1 MKKIFNFIIT
11 ISLLVSLLTLLTGC
25 IEKEN
30 KNGNYKIV
38 TSFYPIYIMTLNIT
52 DGAQNIELSNM
63 ADVNVG
69 CVHNYTLQTEDLKKL
84 SNADVLVQNGL
95 DIENF
100 MDKVTSAYSDLKI
113 VNSTEEIT
121 DYIKDD
127 DETNGHTWTSIANY
141 IKQVE
146 KIKNSLT
153 ELNNQNSNIYE
164 KNANEYIKKLNSLN
178 NKYNKELSMLNGKK
192 VVSLNESFAYLQ
204 KDLELDVLEVHTD
217 HEESTLSAEKLKSI
231 IEKMKAENINII
243 IIDKDDNEKNAN
255 TLANETGAKIYKLN
269 SCLKGEMNKDSYINA
284 MNENLEVLKS
294 MI

>member
-1 MKKIFNFIIT
+1 MKKFLKICII
-11 ISLLVSLLTLLTGC
+11 ISILITFLISLTGC
-25 IEKEN
+25 LGKEN

-38 TSFYPIYIMTLNIT
+38 TSFYPMYIIALNIT
-52 DGAQNIELSNM
+52 EGAQNVELNNM
-63 ADVNVG
+63 ADINTG

-84 SNADVLVQNGL
+84 SNADVLIQNGL

-100 MDKVTSAYSDLKI
+100 MDKVTNSFSNLKI

-121 DYIKDD
+121 DVIKDD
-127 DETNGHTWTSIANY
+127 DETNGHTWTSINNY

-146 KIKNSLT
+146 KIKNSLK
-153 ELNNQNSNIYE
+153 ELNNENSSIYE
-164 KNANEYIKKLNSLN
+164 KNANDYIKKLNNLNEKYKSELVSL
-178 NKYNKELSMLNGKK
+178 KGRK
-192 VVSLNESFAYLQ
+192 VVSLNEAFAYLQ

-217 HEESTLSAEKLKSI
+217 QEESTISAEKLKNI
-231 IEKMKAENINII
+231 IEKMKTENINII

-284 MNENLEVLKS
+284 MNENLEILKG
-294 MI
+294 II

>member
-1 MKKIFNFIIT
+1 MKKIFNFIII

-25 IEKEN
+25 TDKEN

-38 TSFYPIYIMTLNIT
+38 TSFYPIYIMALNIT

-63 ADVNVG
+63 ADINTG

-84 SNADVLVQNGL
+84 SNADILVQNGL
-95 DIENF
+95 GIENF
-100 MDKVTSAYSDLKI
+100 MDKVTNSFSNLKI
-113 VNSTEEIT
+113 VNSTEEIK
-121 DYIKDD
+121 DFIKDD
-127 DETNGHTWTSIANY
+127 DETNGHTWTSINNY

-146 KIKNSLT
+146 KIKNSLK
-153 ELNNQNSNIYE
+153 ELNSQNSSIYE
-164 KNANEYIKKLNSLN
+164 KNADEYIKKLNSLN
-178 NKYNKELSMLNGKK
+178 EKYKQELSKLKGKK